1 MTDMNTGREQALE
14 VNRNQKESYEKKVEQ
29 KRRLNP
35 MMKLWE
41 ANQSML
47 RKP

>member
-1 MTDMNTGREQALE
+1 MTDMNTAREQALE
-14 VNRNQKESYEKKVEQ
+14 VNRDQKEFYEKKFEQ
-29 KRRLNP
+29 KWRLNP

-41 ANQSML
+41 ANLSML